1 MPHLSSLHLLLGTR
15 HLYDKMKKSR
25 KDNIY
30 TYLPGTLAIYVAMSV
45 AIKGI
50 LAKVVNGCKWM

>member
-1 MPHLSSLHLLLGTR
+1 
-15 HLYDKMKKSR
+15 MKKSR

-30 TYLPGTLAIYVAMSV
+30 TYLTGTLAIYVAMSV
-45 AIKGI
+45 AITGI